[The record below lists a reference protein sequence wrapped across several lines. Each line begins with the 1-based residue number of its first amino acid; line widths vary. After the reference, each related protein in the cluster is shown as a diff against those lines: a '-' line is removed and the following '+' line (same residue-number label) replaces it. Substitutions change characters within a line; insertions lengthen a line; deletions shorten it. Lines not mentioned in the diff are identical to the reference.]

1 MRQASQEHAQTT
13 SKRREKPTSAHPNDT
28 MQVSGKPAPTPTHED
43 EHAEPP
49 FSPIGTIWF
58 VMLIITGY
66 IIYWFYM
73 WYIVVIERG

>member
-1 MRQASQEHAQTT
+1 MRQASKEHAQKTGK
-13 SKRREKPTSAHPNDT
+13 KREESTAAHPQDT
-28 MQVSGKPAPTPTHED
+28 MQVSGEPAPTATHED
-43 EHAEPP
+43 EHSEPT

-58 VMLIITGY
+58 VMLMITGY